1 MKSRLGFSKK
11 LLLLLML
18 AAAALLAGL
27 TSVVRLSSESGNRL
41 LMAELRQVMN
51 SDLRSLAMQLATGN
65 SERLDERFARA
76 QSIAEDGSRI
86 LSNHLQHG
94 GQLNDVGADLMAH
107 LLRRDDLVQAAY
119 FCDIGAGQCS
129 EWLPEQIRAQPGN
142 LNAHFYAVRHLLPQ
156 LRQPGDSRWSE
167 VHRLPFAANVWGIQ
181 VLAPVFDNTTLRGFV
196 GVSIALARLN
206 TLLERQNSVS
216 GAFMA
221 LVDSRQRL
229 IAGSQTALLH
239 WNNAP
244 LAIDKVMSPSGNP
257 AFLTALKESSVDAG
271 GTYSCEIGGSSR
283 MLARKIMPRMGWSML
298 VAIPAQQVTRALE
311 RMDDAAQSVQ
321 QKVEKALLLAGIGM
335 LILAG
340 VFCHLLLRWLMRPIR
355 HLTQLAGDLAGGSY
369 EQRLSLPDDKEFRPL
384 VQAFN
389 GMAETLQN
397 TFRDLTGA
405 NRQQYEINQQ
415 LQQNLQESNRLNQ
428 SLQHEIVLRE
438 QAERALSQSE
448 LRLQSILSHSPEPI
462 FVKDVLGQYLI
473 VNPAFEELAGKP
485 ADEIIGKADLDI
497 FSPTVATLLQRH
509 DAQVI
514 AERHGME
521 FEENFG
527 LMNRPKIYLS
537 SRFLMFDAMQ
547 RPYALGCIAIDITQ
561 RKQAEAELRQTKD
574 HLDQLVEARTAT
586 LRQMNSNLAL
596 EIEERHQALEKLKES
611 EARYQ
616 MLLDNASDGVAIIRG
631 GELFYANP
639 ALVRLL
645 GADKPEQVVWRPFI
659 DFIAPDQRDAVSE
672 RYRKR
677 VAGEPVEAVYDSRLR
692 NISGEDVDVEISA
705 ALVSY
710 HGVTVVI
717 AVIRDSRARKQAER
731 ELQRV
736 NEELLRLSTTDA
748 LTGLYNRRYLMDTMA
763 AEFARAKRY
772 WSSLSIMMLDV
783 DHFKQI
789 NDRYG
794 HQVGDQVLEHLA
806 GLLRE
811 RTRGSDI
818 AARYGGEELTVL
830 LPQTGLTQARSVA
843 ETLRAIVAS
852 RPLVTAAGEQI
863 AVTVSIGIA
872 CFPDTPVDHVERLLH
887 YADSALYQA
896 KESGRNRVVCANPGR
911 DEDNQPRP

>member
-1 MKSRLGFSKK
+1 MKSRLGFSTK

-18 AAAALLAGL
+18 AAATLLAGL
-27 TSVVRLSSESGNRL
+27 TYVVRLSIDNGNRL
-41 LMAELRQVMN
+41 LLAELRQVMS
-51 SDLRSLAMQLATGN
+51 SDLRSLAMQQATGS
-65 SERLDERFARA
+65 SERLDERFARV

-94 GQLNDVGADLMAH
+94 GELDDVGVDLMVH

-119 FCDIGAGQCS
+119 FCDISVGRCS
-129 EWLPEQIRAQPGN
+129 EWLPDQSKAQAGN
-142 LNAHFYAVRHLLPQ
+142 LNAHFHAVRHLLPQ
-156 LRQPGDSRWSE
+156 LRHPGDSRWSE
-167 VHRLPFAANVWGIQ
+167 THHLQFAANVWGIQ
-181 VLAPVFDNTTLRGFV
+181 VVAPVFDGTTLRGFV
-196 GVSIALARLN
+196 GASIALARLN
-206 TLLERQNSVS
+206 TLLDRQNSVDE
-216 GAFMA
+216 AFIA
-221 LVDSRQRL
+221 LVDSQQRL

-244 LAIDKVMSPSGNP
+244 VVIDKVMSQSSNP
-257 AFLTALKESSVDAG
+257 AFLTALKESSLDAS
-271 GTYSCEIGGSSR
+271 GTYASEIGGANR
-283 MLARKIMPRMGWSML
+283 MLARKVVPRMGWSIL
-298 VAIPAQQVTRALE
+298 VAIPAQQVAHALE
-311 RMDDAAQSVQ
+311 RMDGAARSVQ
-321 QKVEKALLLAGIGM
+321 QKVEKALLFSGVGM
-335 LILAG
+335 LILTG

-355 HLTQLAGDLAGGSY
+355 RLTQLAGELAGGSY
-369 EQRLSLPDDKEFRPL
+369 ERRLSLPDDREFRPL

-397 TFRDLTGA
+397 TFRDLTGV
-405 NRQQYEINQQ
+405 NRQQYEINVQ

-428 SLQHEIVLRE
+428 SLQHEIELRE
-438 QAERALSQSE
+438 QAERALTQSE

-462 FVKDVLGQYLI
+462 FVKDVRGQYLT
-473 VNPAFEELAGKP
+473 VNPAFELLVGKSAG
-485 ADEIIGKADLDI
+485 EIVGKTDLEI
-497 FSPTVATLLQRH
+497 FSPTIATLLQRH

-514 AERHGME
+514 AERRGME

-537 SRFLMFDAMQ
+537 CRFLIFDAMQ

-574 HLDQLVEARTAT
+574 HLDQLVEARTAS

-616 MLLDNASDGVAIIRG
+616 MLLDNASDGVAIVRG

-639 ALVRLL
+639 ALVHLL
-645 GADKPEQVVWRPFI
+645 GAEKPEQVVWRPFI
-659 DFIAPDQRDAVSE
+659 DFIAPDQRDAVGE

-677 VAGEPVEAVYDSRLR
+677 IAGEPVESVYDSRLR
-692 NISGEDVDVEISA
+692 SISGEEVDVEISA

-731 ELQRV
+731 ELQRA

-772 WSSLSIMMLDV
+772 WSPLSIMMLDV
-783 DHFKQI
+783 DHFKQV

-794 HQVGDQVLEHLA
+794 HQIGDQLLVHLA
-806 GLLRE
+806 VQLRE
-811 RTRGSDI
+811 RTRGSDV

-830 LPQTGLTQARSVA
+830 LPQTSLAQAYAVA
-843 ETLRAIVAS
+843 ETLREIIAS
-852 RPLVTAAGEQI
+852 RPLITPSGEQI
-863 AVTVSIGIA
+863 PITVSIGVA
-872 CFPDTPVDHVERLLH
+872 CFPDIPVDHVERLLH

-896 KESGRNRVVCANPGR
+896 KESGRNRVICASLGR
-911 DEDNQPRP
+911 EEGESPSI